1 MDWMVQSKIQDAQEG
16 VSEVHVRVLNA
27 LRNLER
33 MDQEL
38 AEEQDGLKRE
48 REGLLLRSS
57 GSD

>member
-1 MDWMVQSKIQDAQEG
+1 MIDS
-16 VSEVHVRVLNA
+16 A
-27 LRNLER
+27 LFAGRFLRGINMNFMQRCMAFLQW

-48 REGLLLRSS
+48 RESLLLRSS

>member
-1 MDWMVQSKIQDAQEG
+1 MEN
-16 VSEVHVRVLNA
+16 RVLNA